1 VLIECAYFTSRGVR
15 RTSRR
20 HALHTDASHRFERGV
35 DPADIPDVLAH
46 AASLM
51 TALAGGSAVPG
62 TIIAGVPLA
71 VPAPIRL
78 RAQRM
83 NALLGVAV
91 PFAEATGILSRLGFT
106 VRDPHGEGDSA
117 EVEVVPPT
125 HRPDIAGEAD
135 LIDEVMRLRGVGT
148 IPTVLPAIR
157 PQPPR
162 TTGATEGRARR
173 AAVEVGLSEAVTYS
187 FVNPADIAAL
197 GLPPAP
203 VTLKN
208 PLGEERGA
216 MRTSLLPGLLDAL
229 RRARRRGV
237 RDVRLFAIGARFM
250 EPIDATGLPDE
261 VPTFSAVVAGNR
273 RATLAKP
280 ESVDVFDAKGI
291 AVAVVERVTG
301 IRPEVAAQPL
311 EHRATFLHPRA
322 AGDVTIDGKRVGCFG
337 ALHPDVA
344 DLLDLGGPCVVVD
357 LDLRALDALGLRT
370 PKFAP
375 IPMLPPATRDI
386 ALVVSDEVS
395 AGAVGDAIREAG
407 GDICESVELFDLFR
421 GGQVPPD
428 HRSLAFHVVYRDP
441 KAATNPDAA
450 KTLTDEE
457 VDRKHEKMV
466 EVVKQRFGAVL
477 RG

>member
-1 VLIECAYFTSRGVR
+1 
-15 RTSRR
+15 
-20 HALHTDASHRFERGV
+20 
-35 DPADIPDVLAH
+35 
-46 AASLM
+46 
-51 TALAGGSAVPG
+51 
-62 TIIAGVPLA
+62 
-71 VPAPIRL
+71 
-78 RAQRM
+78 
-83 NALLGVAV
+83 
-91 PFAEATGILSRLGFT
+91 
-106 VRDPHGEGDSA
+106 
-117 EVEVVPPT
+117 
-125 HRPDIAGEAD
+125 
-135 LIDEVMRLRGVGT
+135 
-148 IPTVLPAIR
+148 
-157 PQPPR
+157 
-162 TTGATEGRARR
+162 
-173 AAVEVGLSEAVTYS
+173 
-187 FVNPADIAAL
+187 IAAL

-208 PLGEERGA
+208 PLGEERSA
-216 MRTSLLPGLLDAL
+216 MRASLVPGLLDAL

-237 RDVRLFAIGARFM
+237 RDVRLFAIGARFV

-261 VPTFSAVVAGNR
+261 VPTFAAVVAGNR

-280 ESVDVFDAKGI
+280 EAVDVFDAKGI
-291 AVAVVERVTG
+291 AAALVERVTG

-344 DLLDLGGPCVVVD
+344 DLLDLGGLCVVVD

-395 AGAVGDAIREAG
+395 AGEAG

-457 VDRKHEKMV
+457 VDRKDEKMV